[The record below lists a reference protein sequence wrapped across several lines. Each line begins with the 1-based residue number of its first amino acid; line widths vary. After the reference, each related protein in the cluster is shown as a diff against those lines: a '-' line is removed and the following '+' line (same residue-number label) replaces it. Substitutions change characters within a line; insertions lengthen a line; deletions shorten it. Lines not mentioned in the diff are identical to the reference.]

1 MNQKDLN
8 LEYINY
14 HSLEIAGYY
23 KCPGTISN
31 FKSGASNLFQKRFK
45 NESLNERF
53 YGMTLYFINV
63 YEFDFTD
70 LQNSGRYP
78 KDLPTL
84 KYQAEARFYRGKE
97 QFNVEYLFLE
107 KITIQE
113 MEDFFQEVFNKMNC
127 DFDHHN
133 Q

>member
-14 HSLEIAGYY
+14 HSLETAGYNNY
-23 KCPGTISN
+23 PGNISHL
-31 FKSGASNLFQKRFK
+31 KGGASNLFQKRFR
-45 NESLNERF
+45 NESSQ
-53 YGMTLYFINV
+53 TLYFINV
-63 YEFDFTD
+63 YEFDFSD
-70 LQNSGRYP
+70 LQYSGRYP
-78 KDLPTL
+78 KDLPIL
-84 KYQAEARFYRGKE
+84 KYQAEGMFYRGKE
-97 QFNVEYLFLE
+97 TFNVEYLFLE
-107 KITIQE
+107 KTTICE